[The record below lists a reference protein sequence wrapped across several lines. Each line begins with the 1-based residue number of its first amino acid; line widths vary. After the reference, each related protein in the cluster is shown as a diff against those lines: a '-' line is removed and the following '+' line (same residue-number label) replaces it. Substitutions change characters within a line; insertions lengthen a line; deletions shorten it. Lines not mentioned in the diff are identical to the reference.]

1 MSAAKVTSNI
11 SKLMT
16 SLKLMLF
23 TPFPL
28 LSIRKIM
35 KRGSTAYRV
44 IGNASTRK
52 LVPFIE
58 YNTLPNKSIAKYDY
72 DAKNRTNN
80 KVSLLAR
87 QTAKRDDLYA
97 NHSSCPPK
105 KKRACR

>member
-1 MSAAKVTSNI
+1 MLLFCIHPMMSAAKVTSNI

-44 IGNASTRK
+44 LGNAQYKYRSFDKCTTYIIQHLPSHFNRK
-52 LVPFIE
+52 MRL
-58 YNTLPNKSIAKYDY
+58 
-72 DAKNRTNN
+72 
-80 KVSLLAR
+80 
-87 QTAKRDDLYA
+87 
-97 NHSSCPPK
+97 
-105 KKRACR
+105 